1 VLWQPRFLPP
11 FVGLYRSNSSRVPIR
26 KPPAKP
32 PWKQDA
38 SPIWES
44 RFLPALLSRRLRRS
58 VRPKACEPAVVVVA
72 LAALVSLPR
81 WANGEAGQ
89 GLLKPVLHSPRRR
102 RHGHVVSTSWR
113 HTAGSRA
120 VALVAA
126 AVTDSGRSAGKT
138 PSAPTNPVDRPTA
151 IHGSA
156 DGPNPSSDRRGTGHW
171 STHNAPLGNTG
182 RRAVDNG
189 LGRCSAHGQSDRCHQ

>member
-26 KPPAKP
+26 KPAAKP
-32 PWKQDA
+32 PRNQDA

-81 WANGEAGQ
+81 WVNGEAEQ
-89 GLLKPVLHSPRRR
+89 EAFEACF
-102 RHGHVVSTSWR
+102 TF
-113 HTAGSRA
+113 T
-120 VALVAA
+120 
-126 AVTDSGRSAGKT
+126 T
-138 PSAPTNPVDRPTA
+138 PSSPWARRQHLMATHRRVACSRTCGGGSDRF
-151 IHGSA
+151 GSERRQDSVSA
-156 DGPNPSSDRRGTGHW
+156 DQPG
-171 STHNAPLGNTG
+171 
-182 RRAVDNG
+182 
-189 LGRCSAHGQSDRCHQ
+189 